1 MGEGRVHGNRGREVQ
16 NWKVRRKEL
25 YRGERSGLG
34 LKKKAKRSIKVA
46 SGVEFEAGRV
56 DAGGEAVEE
65 Q

>member
-1 MGEGRVHGNRGREVQ
+1 MRSNRGEKSGNRGRVAQ
-16 NWKVRRKEL
+16 NWKVRRKE

-34 LKKKAKRSIKVA
+34 LKAKRSIKVA